1 MFISYKVDDD
11 IKLTYPLELNAAE
24 LAKVVSESNEY
35 LNRWVPWAKLGFT
48 HEDALVHIRYLN
60 DMFTKNS
67 NFWVFINFRGAIAGG
82 IGLNRFDLDNQA
94 TDLGYWLAEDKQG
107 HGIVTRACSAMVE
120 YVFNDLG
127 YNRIELRT
135 NPENEKSVAVAER
148 LGFSKE
154 GVLRQAEVINNE
166 FKDLELHSL
175 LKEDWS

>member
-24 LAKVVSESNEY
+24 LARVVSESNEF

-48 HEDALVHIRYLN
+48 QEDALVHIQFLN
-60 DMFTKNS
+60 EMFTKNS
-67 NFWVFINFRGAIAGG
+67 NFWVFINFQGSIAGG

-94 TDLGYWLAEDKQG
+94 TDLGYWLAENRQG
-107 HGIVTRACSAMVE
+107 HGIVTRACSAMIE
-120 YVFNDLG
+120 YVFDDLG

-135 NPENEKSVAVAER
+135 SPDNDRSVAVANR
-148 LGFSKE
+148 LGFSRE

-166 FKDLELHSL
+166 YRDLELYSL
-175 LKEDWS
+175 LRHEWN